1 MNRFQ
6 LMTTVILLGFATA
19 ACSPADDGGEAEAP
33 AEPVATAEPDA
44 EPAATTE
51 PAAQEAAAAAGEASE
66 AQEIS
71 GAILAAVANPARGD
85 EVRARD
91 AGRKPAEVLA
101 FFGVEPG
108 MTVLDVAA
116 GGGYYT
122 EILDGLVGA
131 EGKVIAQN
139 STGDFYEKFIK
150 ARFEP
155 LVARLANTEPY
166 LGSLEDFE
174 VADNSIDAAFIIL
187 IFHHMHYNAEQGDVL
202 PEGSKANLARILA
215 ALKPGGVLG
224 IIEHAAP
231 DGTSRAASAPLHRVD
246 DATTKADVTGA
257 GFELVAE
264 SDILHVATDDRAVYW
279 RDTPHQGKTWRLVH
293 KYIKPAG

>member
-6 LMTTVILLGFATA
+6 LVTTVILLGFAAA
-19 ACSPADDGGEAEAP
+19 ACSPADDGGEAEA
-33 AEPVATAEPDA
+33 TA
-44 EPAATTE
+44 EPAAEATAPVE
-51 PAAQEAAAAAGEASE
+51 PAADEAAAAVTEAGGAAAISE
-66 AQEIS
+66 
-71 GAILAAVANPARGD
+71 AILAAVANPARG
-85 EVRARD
+85 EEARARD
-91 AGRKPAEVLA
+91 AGRKPGEVLA
-101 FFGVEPG
+101 FFGIEPG
-108 MTVLDVAA
+108 MTVLEVAA

-122 EILDGLVGA
+122 EILDGVVGA
-131 EGKVIAQN
+131 GGKVIAHN
-139 STGDFYEKFIK
+139 SPGDFYEKFIQ

-155 LVARLANTEPY
+155 LVAGLANTEPY
-166 LGSLEDFE
+166 LGTLEDFE
-174 VADNSIDAAFIIL
+174 AEDNSLDAAFIIL
-187 IFHHMHYNAEQGDVL
+187 IFHHMHYDAEQGDVL
-202 PEGSKANLARILA
+202 PEGSRATLAKILA

-231 DGTSRAASAPLHRVD
+231 DGTSRAASASLHRVD

-257 GFELVAE
+257 GFELAAQ

>member
-6 LMTTVILLGFATA
+6 LVTTVILLGFAAA

-33 AEPVATAEPDA
+33 AEP
-44 EPAATTE
+44 AATTE
-51 PAAQEAAAAAGEASE
+51 PAADEAAAAAGEAQ
-66 AQEIS
+66 AIS

-85 EVRARD
+85 EARARD

-122 EILDGLVGA
+122 EILAGVVGA
-131 EGKVIAQN
+131 GGKVIAQN
-139 STGDFYEKFIK
+139 SPGDFYEKFIK

-155 LVARLANTEPY
+155 LVAGLANTEPY
-166 LGSLEDFE
+166 LGPLGDLEVE
-174 VADNSIDAAFIIL
+174 DNSIDAAFIFL
-187 IFHHMHYNAEQGDVL
+187 IFHHMHYDAEQGEAL
-202 PEGSKANLARILA
+202 PESSRATLAKILA

-246 DATTKADVTGA
+246 DATTRADITGA
-257 GFELVAE
+257 GFELAAE

-293 KYIKPAG
+293 KYIKPAGE